1 MENDLFKKFL
11 NQLTDEDLRKVVL
24 SQKINIVGFRITPET
39 LKLVPSVK
47 LKSGIEDHIR
57 TTNIKGIFNTKEDYN
72 KLREKN
78 VVLFNFRI
86 LYDLYKNINV
96 EIINSLL
103 SEIVDENIDNIT
115 EQKFINNNLVKDK
128 EENNKLRI
136 ENSKLIKNIKSL
148 EKQLKQKNEDF
159 VKQQNLSQKEKAKI
173 ELENKRL
180 KEQIQYLNN
189 NISELKDKNMEKDS
203 EMELLKEKMT
213 YYTSLINLK
222 KILLFKLKP
231 IDENI
236 FPYSYISIDKVDE
249 IEMLLNDEK
258 FTDLWYPMDALNPF
272 IINRIIKILK
282 LSYTAVNIRALDKET
297 LELLKIG
304 VEL

>member
-1 MENDLFKKFL
+1 M
-11 NQLTDEDLRKVVL
+11 
-24 SQKINIVGFRITPET
+24 
-39 LKLVPSVK
+39 
-47 LKSGIEDHIR
+47 
-57 TTNIKGIFNTKEDYN
+57 
-72 KLREKN
+72 
-78 VVLFNFRI
+78 
-86 LYDLYKNINV
+86 YKNINV

-103 SEIVDENIDNIT
+103 SEIEDKNINNIT
-115 EQKFINNNLVKDK
+115 EQKFINNNLAKDK

-159 VKQQNLSQKEKAKI
+159 VKQQNLNQKEKTKI

-189 NISELKDKNMEKDS
+189 NISELKDKNTEKDS
-203 EMELLKEKMT
+203 EKELLKEKMT
-213 YYTSLINLK
+213 YYTSLMNLN

-231 IDENI
+231 IDESI
-236 FPYSYISIDKVDE
+236 FPYSYISINKVDE
-249 IEMLLNDEK
+249 IEMLLNDKK

-272 IINRIIKILK
+272 IINKIIKILK